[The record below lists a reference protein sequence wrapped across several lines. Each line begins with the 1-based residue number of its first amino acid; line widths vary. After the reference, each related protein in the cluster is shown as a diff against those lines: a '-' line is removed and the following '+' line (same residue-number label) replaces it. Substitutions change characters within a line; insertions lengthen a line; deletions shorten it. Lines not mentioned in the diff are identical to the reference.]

1 MLFHCLILL
10 KKRTIREFIIA
21 FFSVFYN
28 KYFQVYILFINL
40 KKNTAMPDAALLTK
54 KSANIDENAEFPQ
67 KPCLIPVVCIY

>member
-1 MLFHCLILL
+1 MLFHFLILL
-10 KKRTIREFIIA
+10 KKLTIRAFIIA

-54 KSANIDENAEFPQ
+54 NSENIDENAEFPQ